1 LGFPAEREHR
11 RCEELPGRCPDREA
25 VGNRPG
31 SAGQIPQRRRSGGM
45 RDRIG
50 PGARFHGGVERP
62 RYESITMA
70 RTHAPRHQAE
80 PRHRRGEGVSGEK
93 DSGPRPSPTRDGE
106 DPQGPFHRDQGTP
119 PRPQEAEAGEGVAA
133 RVGRLGCDFEA
144 MLLLLGVWA
153 AWVASGPHKPFRAR
167 TDAVLQ
173 SIRFGTLH
181 RYSLDLVPLR
191 KQAERQRGCADG
203 TPTFEGGRI
212 SRSVRSVTLNGH
224 DRWDSNTG
232 DLNGVPRSTGK
243 WIEPG
248 SGAPGSLNMVS

>member
-1 LGFPAEREHR
+1 M
-11 RCEELPGRCPDREA
+11 
-25 VGNRPG
+25 
-31 SAGQIPQRRRSGGM
+31 GGW
-45 RDRIG
+45 
-50 PGARFHGGVERP
+50 
-62 RYESITMA
+62 
-70 RTHAPRHQAE
+70 
-80 PRHRRGEGVSGEK
+80 
-93 DSGPRPSPTRDGE
+93 SGPDTNPSPWLEPMHPDTKPSR
-106 DPQGPFHRDQGTP
+106 GT
-119 PRPQEAEAGEGVAA
+119 AAA
-133 RVGRLGCDFEA
+133 RVCRGRRTQAQGRVRHEMERTRRVRSIEIKARRPDPKKQKQAKESRPESEDSGATSKPCFA
-144 MLLLLGVWA
+144 GVWA